1 MTNYEITIIISLFSL
16 GLFGGFSHCIGM
28 CGPFVLTQVNN
39 RLTNIDINR
48 ATGFKKLQ
56 GIALIPYHLGRATTY
71 SFIGGISS
79 FLTYNLKE
87 ISEFKYLSAV
97 MLIFAAMIFAGIASA
112 EIRVK
117 ITKIALPF
125 KINLVQNLYS
135 SWLKNNIIFRQIKNL
150 LGKLFLN
157 PYNFKGY
164 FLGILLGFIPCG
176 LLYGAVISA
185 SALDNYLI
193 AALGMFCF
201 SMGTIPSLFIT
212 SCGGFWFFNL
222 LQKRLKLFT
231 KIILLLNS
239 LTLFIMAL
247 GLIFNRI

>member
-1 MTNYEITIIISLFSL
+1 MNNYEITIIISLFSL

-39 RLTNIDINR
+39 RLNNININQATN
-48 ATGFKKLQ
+48 FKKLQ

-87 ISEFKYLSAV
+87 ISGFKYLSAL
-97 MLIFAAMIFAGIASA
+97 MLVFAALIFAGIAGA
-112 EIRVK
+112 EIRK
-117 ITKIALPF
+117 KIALPF
-125 KINLVQNLYS
+125 KINLIENYRL
-135 SWLKNNIIFRQIKNL
+135 SWLKNNIIFHQIKNL
-150 LGKLFLN
+150 LGKLFKN

-176 LLYGAVISA
+176 LLYGAVLSA

-193 AALGMFCF
+193 AALAMFCF
-201 SMGTIPSLFIT
+201 AIGTIPSLLIT
-212 SCGGFWFFNL
+212 AYGGYWFFSL
-222 LQKRLKLFT
+222 LQNRLKLFT

-239 LTLFIMAL
+239 FTLFIMAL
-247 GLIFNRI
+247 GLIFNKI